1 MQPYMVAPASND
13 GHRTVCDRCG
23 GPRFEGTDP
32 QRPEYLLMQPL
43 LDVRPRERA
52 GLTIAIVALA
62 IALNPLNRQVRIWLR
77 DVVVGGVPYW
87 LDHLLFMVTL
97 MVVVWGLIGFLILGP
112 RGLSLGRPERPR
124 EAWLAG
130 LLSGL
135 GLTALVLAVVASF
148 GPLVRLPHP
157 DWPVLFANFV
167 SNFYEEFIFRG
178 AILGLL
184 LAVRGSARTWPAA
197 VISAVLFCQGHL
209 QYPPALLATVLV
221 AGLVWA
227 WLTIRYRSLW
237 PAWLSHTIAD
247 SLIDGLFKT

>member
-1 MQPYMVAPASND
+1 MQS
-13 GHRTVCDRCG
+13 TS
-23 GPRFEGTDP
+23 T
-32 QRPEYLLMQPL
+32 L
-43 LDVRPRERA
+43 RPRERA

-62 IALNPLNRQVRIWLR
+62 IALNPLNRQVRIYLR
-77 DVVVGGVPYW
+77 DEVVKGVPYW

-97 MVVVWGLIGFLILGP
+97 MVVVWGLIGLLILGP
-112 RGLSLGRPERPR
+112 RGMALGRPERPK
-124 EAWLAG
+124 EAWFAG
-130 LLSGL
+130 FGSGL

-184 LAVRGSARTWPAA
+184 LKVRGSERTWPAA

-209 QYPPALLATVLV
+209 QYPPALLATVFV

-227 WLTIRYRSLW
+227 VMTIRYRSLW
-237 PAWLSHTIAD
+237 PAWLSHTVAD
-247 SLIDGLFKT
+247 SLVDGLFKT